1 LSGGAAPAPSALV
14 VSGRRLA
21 IPSAAA
27 SVARFGFGP
36 LCEAALGAGD
46 YLAIATHFHALVL
59 DAVPI
64 LGGERQDAT
73 RRFIVLVDALYDHR
87 VKLVASAAAEPDAL
101 CPDGAWAAAFQRT
114 ASRLVEMQG
123 EAWLGLP
130 HLT

>member
-1 LSGGAAPAPSALV
+1 
-14 VSGRRLA
+14 
-21 IPSAAA
+21 
-27 SVARFGFGP
+27 
-36 LCEAALGAGD
+36 
-46 YLAIATHFHALVL
+46 VL